1 MAKLSHPHRTP
12 VLLSAHG
19 FNEPFYFP
27 LFDLPLSYFA
37 AIPFRARYII
47 SVVFITLLYEFI
59 YRRLYLE
66 LIPVLRGCGP
76 PPLRC
81 ISGAEHLCL
90 SRRLPPAPVP
100 DRLS

>member
-1 MAKLSHPHRTP
+1 MAKRSHPHWSP

-19 FNEPFYFP
+19 FDEPFYFL

-37 AIPFRARYII
+37 AIPFRAWYII
-47 SVVFITLLYEFI
+47 SVVFITLLYESI

-66 LIPVLRGCGP
+66 SIPVLCGCGP
-76 PPLRC
+76 PPLRF

-90 SRRLPPAPVP
+90 SRRLPPGPVP